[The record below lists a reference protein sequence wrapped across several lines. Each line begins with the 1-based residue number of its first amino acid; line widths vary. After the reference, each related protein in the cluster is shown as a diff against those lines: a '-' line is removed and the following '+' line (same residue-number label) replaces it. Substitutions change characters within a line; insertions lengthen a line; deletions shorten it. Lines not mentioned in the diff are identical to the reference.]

1 MEDGKNPQS
10 NVWIK
15 NGLVAG
21 PAPIRIQKMSAS
33 DDPEAYLHTFERV
46 AVAAG
51 WPKEQWTLILVP
63 CLTGL
68 LQKVVDML
76 SPQEAA
82 QYDAVKTAILR
93 TLNLTKDA
101 YLTKGTQSHWG
112 KNNYIR

>member
-1 MEDGKNPQS
+1 MKN
-10 NVWIK
+10 NVVIK

-21 PAPIRIQKMSAS
+21 PVPIRIQKMSNT

-68 LQKVVDML
+68 LQEVVDML
-76 SPQEAA
+76 SPAEVP
-82 QYDAVKTAILR
+82 QYDMVKTEILR
-93 TLNLTKDA
+93 TLNLTEEVYRK
-101 YLTKGTQSHWG
+101 
-112 KNNYIR
+112 RF